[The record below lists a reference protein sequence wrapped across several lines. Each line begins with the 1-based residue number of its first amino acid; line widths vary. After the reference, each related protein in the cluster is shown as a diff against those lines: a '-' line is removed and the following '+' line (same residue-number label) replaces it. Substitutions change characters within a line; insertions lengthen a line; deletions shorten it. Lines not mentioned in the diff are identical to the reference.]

1 MNNEIVQILFGLLGG
16 LAIFIYGMNLMSE
29 GLQKAAGEKMR
40 SVLGLLTKNPIVGVL
55 AGALTTAALQ
65 SSSATTVMVIG
76 FVSAGLM
83 NLPQAIS
90 IILGANIG
98 TTMTAQLIAFKI
110 DDYIWPIIFVG
121 FVLFFFFKKEKI
133 KYVGQTVFAFGL
145 LFLGISCM
153 SSVMKPLA
161 SMPFFAHMIVEVA
174 DIPVLGVLVGTLM
187 TVVIQSSSATIAV
200 LQNMAGTAGP
210 DGIHSLIG
218 LQGSLPI
225 LFGDNI
231 GTTIT
236 ALLATVGASQNA
248 KRTAVAHTV
257 FNVSGTLLFIWF
269 VPLFAK
275 LVEVISPKGPE
286 LAVIARQIANAH
298 TVFNVINTL
307 IWLPLIWLLVK
318 IVMKLLPDGGR
329 GEEQSLLNPMPQ
341 YLDFKIIDQPV
352 FSLHLATKELSRI
365 AEITLGMI
373 RQARQGVVEEDSGAI
388 EKLLESEN
396 TVDLLQADTVK
407 YLSSICTAGELT
419 EHQASRI
426 AGLMHVA
433 GDIERIGDR
442 CTDIA
447 AFAKSKI
454 KHGYRFSDEAIHEIE
469 DSFMAVTRMAKD
481 TIKALQNGDLEL
493 ADDILR
499 QEKDMNSTE
508 KRLRRHHMERLRSG
522 KCSPEFT
529 VIYTDIL
536 HNIERIGDHCTNIA
550 QAVQADINFQHLL

>member
-40 SVLGLLTKNPIVGVL
+40 SILGLLTKNPIVGVL
-55 AGALTTAALQ
+55 AGALTTAVLQ

-153 SSVMKPLA
+153 GAVMKPLA

-187 TVVIQSSSATIAV
+187 TVVVQSSSATIAV

-257 FNVSGTLLFIWF
+257 FNVTGTLVFIWF
-269 VPLFAK
+269 IPLFAR
-275 LVEVISPKGPE
+275 LVAFISPKGPE

-318 IVMKLLPDGGR
+318 IVMKLLPDGKG
-329 GEEQSLLNPMPQ
+329 GEPSLLNPIPQ

-365 AEITLGMI
+365 AEIALGMI
-373 RQARQGVVEEDSGAI
+373 RQARKGVVEEDSASI
-388 EKLLESEN
+388 DKLLESEN

-447 AFAKSKI
+447 AFARSKI

-469 DSFMAVTRMAKD
+469 DSFMAITRMAKD

-499 QEKDMNSTE
+499 QERDMNSME

-536 HNIERIGDHCTNIA
+536 HNLERIGDHCTNIA
-550 QAVQADINFQHLL
+550 EAVQADINFQHLL

>member
-40 SVLGLLTKNPIVGVL
+40 SILGLLTKNPIVGVL
-55 AGALTTAALQ
+55 AGALTTAVLQ
-65 SSSATTVMVIG
+65 SSSATTIMVIG
-76 FVSAGLM
+76 FVSASLM

-121 FVLFFFFKKEKI
+121 FVLFFFIKKEKI

-153 SSVMKPLA
+153 SAVMKPLA
-161 SMPFFAHMIVEVA
+161 SMPFFARMIVEVA

-187 TVVIQSSSATIAV
+187 TVVVQSSSATIAV
-200 LQNMAGTAGP
+200 LQNMAGTPGP

-236 ALLATVGASQNA
+236 ALLATIGASQNA

-257 FNVSGTLLFIWF
+257 FNVSGTLVFIWF
-269 VPLFAK
+269 VPLFAR
-275 LVEVISPKGPE
+275 LVTFLSPKGPQ

-298 TVFNVINTL
+298 TVFNVVNTL

-318 IVMKLLPDGGR
+318 IVMKILPDGRG
-329 GEEQSLLNPMPQ
+329 GEEQSLLNPIPQ

-365 AEITLGMI
+365 AQITLGMI
-373 RQARQGVVEEDSGAI
+373 HQARQGVVKEDTAAI

-396 TVDLLQADTVK
+396 TVDLLQEDTVK

-447 AFAKSKI
+447 AFARSKI

-493 ADDILR
+493 ADDIIR
-499 QEKDMNSTE
+499 QEKDMNSME

-536 HNIERIGDHCTNIA
+536 HNLERIGDHCTNIA